1 VSTTVVD
8 PKRRRTRRR
17 HPRADLPATAIL
29 FSDRRPLGPC
39 LIEDLSA
46 SGVRAVTGAP
56 MRRGRVISVLL
67 DLPGKEPFMSFAQVT
82 RHERR
87 RPGEHVLA
95 LSFLDLPRADHD
107 RIQAL
112 IASLLAPR
120 HPCLEF
126 FDTADDGRAKRL
138 VLADDAPLVGAVG

>member
-1 VSTTVVD
+1 MPMPEKT
-8 PKRRRTRRR
+8 RQARRTRRR

-46 SGVRAVTGAP
+46 GGMRAVVGAP
-56 MRRGRVISVLL
+56 IRRGRVVSVLL

-87 RPGEHVLA
+87 GPGEHVLA
-95 LSFLDLPRADHD
+95 LSFLDLARPDHD
-107 RIQAL
+107 RLQTLVAGV
-112 IASLLAPR
+112 LAQH

-126 FDTADDGRAKRL
+126 FDTDDDGRSKRL
-138 VLADDAPLVGAVG
+138 VLTDDTPVVG

>member
-1 VSTTVVD
+1 VSSPVPD
-8 PKRRRTRRR
+8 HNRRTRRR

-29 FSDRRPLGPC
+29 FTDRRPLGPC

-46 SGVRAVTGAP
+46 GGMRAVVGSP
-56 MRRGRVISVLL
+56 LRRGRVVSVLL
-67 DLPGKEPFMSFAQVT
+67 DLPGKEPFMNFAQVT

-95 LSFLDLPRADHD
+95 LSFLDLPRPEA
-107 RIQAL
+107 RRLQAL
-112 IASLLAPR
+112 VAGLLAHH

-126 FDTADDGRAKRL
+126 FDTDDDGRAKRL
-138 VLADDAPLVGAVG
+138 VLADDAPLVG